1 MLERTH
7 HELATLSENALA
19 VGRRLR
25 AHGGLELALQ
35 TVEPLGV
42 VGDLLGHR
50 LGAGKRRVR
59 PRDEALG
66 GVDGPAH
73 ELAPLVG
80 ARELVRERRVL
91 DLKAERGVRPLLGGA
106 DGVGV
111 DLLARGG
118 AAAVADAH
126 RQVDVDVVVVGE
138 QGEPQ
143 LARDGAHAR
152 EHDLVL
158 LGNTL
163 ERARARDV
171 ALLVG
176 RGRAGDLVVDLARG
190 VAARG
195 ERLRGAHRGA
205 QAALAAVVADK
216 DGLVVNRD
224 RVDRARLQAAGA
236 HVLAPRRHPEASVGV
251 GEGLLL
257 VVGRVEDLA
266 LGLARDRAHHRAGQ
280 VGQGAPVALQVNEL
294 VQEVALL
301 GHVSPLHS
309 GQPHRGNI

>member
-7 HELATLSENALA
+7 HELAALSEDALA
-19 VGRRLR
+19 VGGRLG
-25 AHGGLELALQ
+25 AHGRLELALQ
-35 TVEPLGV
+35 AVEPVGV

-59 PRDEALG
+59 PRDESLG

-80 ARELVRERRVL
+80 ARELVRERRTL
-91 DLKAERGVRPLLGGA
+91 DLQAERGVRPLLGGA
-106 DGVGV
+106 DGVGI

-118 AAAVADAH
+118 TTAVADANG
-126 RQVDVDVVVVGE
+126 QVDAYVVVVRK

-143 LARDGAHAR
+143 VARDGPHAR

-158 LGNTL
+158 LGNAL

-176 RGRAGDLVVDLARG
+176 RGGAGDLVIDLARG
-190 VAARG
+190 MTARR
-195 ERLRGAHRGA
+195 ERLRGAHCGA

-216 DGLVVNRD
+216 DGLVVDRD
-224 RVDRARLQAAGA
+224 RVDRARLKAAGA
-236 HVLAPRRHPEASVGV
+236 HGLAPRRHPQASVGV

-257 VVGRVEDLA
+257 VVSGVEDLA
-266 LGLARDRAHHRAGQ
+266 LGLARD
-280 VGQGAPVALQVNEL
+280 
-294 VQEVALL
+294 
-301 GHVSPLHS
+301 
-309 GQPHRGNI
+309 